1 MIRRPPRSTRT
12 DTLFPYTTLFRSS
25 PLWSPA
31 VSPSRSEP
39 QWSDLPS
46 AVATGTGQ
54 TRMDRAAVRAVGSRR
69 LPRRAQRRKHVINR
83 YAPAVVVTDGAR
95 MEEPNG
101 AADGG
106 GRGRARP
113 IDGARRH
120 SRNRNRPEEQRY
132 GETGV

>member
-83 YAPAVVVTDGAR
+83 HARAVVG
-95 MEEPNG
+95 
-101 AADGG
+101 
-106 GRGRARP
+106 
-113 IDGARRH
+113 IDGACMDDPIGADDEGGRDQIGRAH
-120 SRNRNRPEEQRY
+120 
-132 GETGV
+132 V

>member
-69 LPRRAQRRKHVINR
+69 LTRRAQRRKHVINR
-83 YAPAVVVTDGAR
+83 HARSVVGIDGAYR
-95 MEEPNG
+95 EHPLG
-101 AADGG
+101 AADEV
-106 GRGRARP
+106 GRDRQRTIVCGLRH
-113 IDGARRH
+113 RRT
-120 SRNRNRPEEQRY
+120 P
-132 GETGV
+132 TGDD

>member
-12 DTLFPYTTLFRSS
+12 DTLFPYTTLFNSS

-83 YAPAVVVTDGAR
+83 HARAVVGSDGAW
-95 MEEPNG
+95 MDDHIG
-101 AADGG
+101 AEDEG
-106 GRGRARP
+106 GRDGQRP
-113 IDGARRH
+113 ISGAIG
-120 SRNRNRPEEQRY
+120 P
-132 GETGV
+132 T